1 MDTDTI
7 FLFPP
12 FWLDVH
18 NEQLWRDAQALALR
32 PKTFAVLRY
41 LAARAGQLVTQ
52 EALLDAVWGA
62 TAVSDAVVRRS
73 IGELRTA
80 LGDTA
85 QHPRFIQTV
94 HRRGYRFIAP
104 VAVAI
109 TPPVSSPATEALRPV
124 PRPTF
129 PEPEAPVWHPTE
141 PSLEEEHKL
150 VTVLCCAVTDAPAL
164 AVEHGPEAMHR
175 LMQAVFAR
183 AREVMQR
190 YEGTITSV
198 TGEGLTAL
206 FGAPLGQEDHA
217 RRAVLAAL
225 ELRQALRTHPLG
237 DVHVV
242 GMGVHTGP
250 VVVGRLAH
258 APQQL
263 YTAMGDTLHQASQL
277 QRLAPPGTILLSAAT
292 QALVQ
297 EEVRVTAFN
306 APTLSGPRGPLA
318 VYMVQDLTQRRAGVS
333 GLGTRHRST
342 FVGRERE
349 LALLHARLAHVAQG
363 QGQVLGIAGEPGI
376 GKSRLLA
383 EWRRSLAGQLVT
395 YREGHCFPY
404 SSTTP
409 YLPVRD
415 LFRQGCGCTEADGA
429 EGCTAKVHRYLDN
442 AHLLSEDNA
451 SLLFQLLDVPVD
463 GEWLT
468 RFSPQEHKVRTFA
481 LLQHLVLH
489 DCRHQPLVLAIENL
503 HWIDATSEAWLTAL
517 VEHLDGAAILLVVT
531 HRPGYRPPWLA
542 QSVATQVALPRLLP
556 EESLTVVQSVLQ
568 TTPLPVPLLQ
578 TIITK
583 AGGNPFFLEQ
593 LAWTVHEQGPH
604 TEVLGLPET
613 IQTVLAAR
621 LDRLPSIAKRLL
633 QTAAVIGTEVAVP
646 LLQAVADL
654 PTEAL
659 DQALAYLQAAECL
672 TEMPLVPERRY
683 TFKHALLQE
692 AAYQSLWR
700 SARQQLHQHIA
711 QVLERQF
718 PEISAAQPQLLA
730 QHYAEAGQP
739 AQAIPYWQRAG
750 QRALERSAHT
760 EAIRHFT
767 HGLALLPALAD
778 TPEGIQHEVVLQ
790 TALGSALIATKGYA
804 APEVAHAYARA
815 HVLCQRVGA
824 GPGDPAPTQ
833 SRQTP
838 QLFAAL
844 RGLWVLKEAQAEPQP
859 AREIGEHLLALAQRL
874 HDTALLVEA
883 HRALGNSFF
892 WLGAFAAAQT
902 HLEQALAL
910 YDPQHH
916 RTLAVRYGTDPGV
929 VCRSYGAWALWLL
942 GYPTQA
948 LQGSRQGLTCAQALA
963 HAESLAVALTWAI
976 HLHQA
981 RREFQVAQT
990 YAEALLALATERGFP
1005 YWYAEGTILRGH
1017 TLATQG
1023 QAEEGTAQIRQG
1035 LSAYRATGATLGQS
1049 YFLSQLAEAYGWSG
1063 RVEAGLET
1071 LAEARRLVDTT
1082 GECFYE
1088 AEIARL
1094 TGDLLLQTGL
1104 QRVASGRRTP
1114 RAARHPSRV
1123 AEAERYFHQAL
1134 TVARHQQAKSLE
1146 LRAATSLA
1154 RLWQWQDKRAEAY
1167 DLLAPI
1173 YDCFTEGFDTAD
1185 LQDAKALLAELS
1197 SPSIKFLHISSKE

>member
-41 LAARAGQLVTQ
+41 LVARAGQLVMQ
-52 EALLDAVWGA
+52 DALLDAVWGA
-62 TAVSDAVVRRS
+62 TAVSDAVIRRS
-73 IGELRTA
+73 IRELRTT

-85 QHPRFIQTV
+85 QHPHFIQTV

-104 VAVAI
+104 VTVAN
-109 TPPVSSPATEALRPV
+109 TPPVSSPATAALRQV
-124 PRPTF
+124 PYPAV
-129 PEPEAPVWHPTE
+129 PEPEAPASPPTE

-164 AVEHGPEAMHR
+164 AVEHGSEAMHR

-183 AREVMQR
+183 AQEVMQH

-206 FGAPLGQEDHA
+206 FGAPVGQEDHA

-225 ELRQALRTHPLG
+225 ELRQALWTQPLG
-237 DVHVV
+237 DVHAV
-242 GMGVHTGP
+242 GMGIHTGP

-297 EEVRVTAFN
+297 EEVRGVAFD

-318 VYMVQDLTQRRAGVS
+318 IYTVQGLTQRRAGVS
-333 GLGTRHRST
+333 GLGTRHRSP

-363 QGQVLGIAGEPGI
+363 HGQVLSIAGEPGI

-383 EWRRSLAGQLVT
+383 EWRRSLAGQPVT

-415 LFRQGCGCTEADGA
+415 LFRQGCGLTEADGV
-429 EGCTAKVHRYLDN
+429 EGCTAKVQQYLEE

-451 SLLFQLLDVPVD
+451 SLLLQLLDVPVD
-463 GEWLT
+463 GERLA
-468 RFSPQEHKVRTFA
+468 RFSSQERKVRTFA

-489 DCRHQPLVLAIENL
+489 DCRPQPLVLAIENL
-503 HWIDATSEAWLTAL
+503 HWIDATSEAWLTTL
-517 VEHLDGAAILLVVT
+517 VEHVDGAAILLVVT

-556 EESLTVVQSVLQ
+556 DESLAVVQSVLQ
-568 TTPLPVPLLQ
+568 TTPFPAPLLQ

-593 LAWTVHEQGPH
+593 LAWTIHEQGPH
-604 TEVLGLPET
+604 AEVLGLPAT

-621 LDRLPSIAKRLL
+621 LDRLPPAAKRLL

-646 LLQAVADL
+646 LLQAVTDL

-659 DQALAYLQAAECL
+659 DQALAHLQAAECL

-683 TFKHALLQE
+683 TFKHVLLQE

-730 QHYAEAGQP
+730 QHYTEAGQP

-760 EAIRHFT
+760 EAISHFT
-767 HGLALLPALAD
+767 HGLALLPALAE
-778 TPEGIQHEVVLQ
+778 TPEGIQHEIVLQ
-790 TALGSALIATKGYA
+790 TAVGAALIATKGYA
-804 APEVAHAYARA
+804 APEVEHAYARA
-815 HVLCQRVGA
+815 HGLCQQMGE
-824 GPGDPAPTQ
+824 
-833 SRQTP
+833 TP
-838 QLFAAL
+838 QLFTAL
-844 RGLWVLKEAQAEPQP
+844 RGLWVLKEAQAEPQT
-859 AREIGEHLLALAQRL
+859 ARDLGEHLLALAQRL

-892 WLGAFAAAQT
+892 WLGAFAPAYA

-910 YDPQHH
+910 YDSQRH

-942 GYPTQA
+942 GYPAQA
-948 LQGSRQGLTCAQALA
+948 LQRSRQGLTWAQSLA
-963 HAESLAVALTWAI
+963 HAESLAVALTWAV

-981 RREFQVAQT
+981 RREFQAAQT
-990 YAEALLALATERGFP
+990 YAEALWALATERGFP
-1005 YWYAEGTILRGH
+1005 YWCAEGTILRGYM
-1017 TLATQG
+1017 LATQG
-1023 QAEEGTAQIRQG
+1023 QAEEGIAQIRQG
-1035 LSAYRATGATLGQS
+1035 LSAYRATGATLGQP
-1049 YFLSQLAEAYGWSG
+1049 YFLSQLAAAYGWSG

-1071 LAEARRLVDTT
+1071 LAEARGLVDTT
-1082 GECFYE
+1082 GERFYE

-1094 TGDLLLQTGL
+1094 TGELLLQTRRQGA
-1104 QRVASGRRTP
+1104 ASGRGTP
-1114 RAARHPSRV
+1114 RVARRPSHV
-1123 AEAERYFHQAL
+1123 AEAERCFHQAL
-1134 TVARHQQAKSLE
+1134 TVARRQQAKSLE
-1146 LRAATSLA
+1146 LRAAMSVS
-1154 RLWQWQDKRAEAY
+1154 RLWQQQGKRAKAY
-1167 DLLAPI
+1167 ELLAPI
-1173 YDCFTEGFDTAD
+1173 YGWFTEGFDIAD
-1185 LQDAKALLAELS
+1185 LQEAKALLDELTA
-1197 SPSIKFLHISSKE
+1197 